1 MLVVLLLMLMG
12 LTALFLGMVGVAIH
26 ADDRK
31 RRRGGFRKVS
41 ANRPGRFLA
50 LRPFLSDPRRNNP

>member
-1 MLVVLLLMLMG
+1 VIVVLLLMLMG

-31 RRRGGFRKVS
+31 RRRGGLRKVS
-41 ANRPGRFLA
+41 ADRAGPFWV
-50 LRPFLSDPRRNNP
+50 LRSLPERS